1 MLLFFL
7 LIEFFTSLHV
17 VILWFTKNIWHFL
30 STIPHIS
37 RLKLRFMKCYIGLA
51 RDTNMREVIG
61 IGMSKLIGIISIPQE
76 DITTSGARLTT
87 GIRMI
92 LGAWCIMDILYV
104 YTTNQKPEQ
113 IAFINDIF
121 SPYCSLKKPLAYTLS
136 RNWSD
141 YF

>member
-1 MLLFFL
+1 
-7 LIEFFTSLHV
+7 
-17 VILWFTKNIWHFL
+17 
-30 STIPHIS
+30 
-37 RLKLRFMKCYIGLA
+37 MKCYIGLA
-51 RDTNMREVIG
+51 RDTSMREVIG

-121 SPYCSLKKPLAYTLS
+121 PLTVP
-136 RNWSD
+136 
-141 YF
+141 